1 MNNLIARKIDLTTT
15 FAPLA
20 SVRAVA
26 TITITAPPTNS
37 DVAYLQGDSGQEVP
51 LVPGEWHT
59 FQRVN
64 LAQIHVKGTVG
75 DKITIVGGT
84 W

>member
-1 MNNLIARKIDLTTT
+1 MNNLIARKIDFTTA

-20 SVRAVA
+20 VKRTVA

-37 DVAYLQGDSGQEVP
+37 DVAYLQGDTAQEVP

-64 LAQIHVKGTVG
+64 LADIQVKGSVG
-75 DKITIVGGT
+75 DKLTLIGGT